1 MSIERRGCFVGVWD
15 GQTRR
20 KRRMK
25 NGALDLTV
33 RIGDLVVRNPIFL
46 APGGLGRTPSSMKRF
61 ADAGCGAVASK
72 TLTSEPRKG
81 NPNPKRIRRLPSGWM
96 LNAEGGPNIGIE
108 AFSAAMRKTRSRI
121 RDSHVIISVAG
132 RTIEEFVSLAT
143 QAENMGAD
151 VIDLDISCPNATNKG
166 AIDSWQ
172 KDLDLLYDLI
182 TTVKKNIR
190 IPLWIKCLSAY
201 GTLLEIV
208 RTLEDAGADAIVPL
222 TSIGGL
228 AIDIETGKPVLG
240 FEHGVGIL
248 TGPPLKWAALK
259 TVADVCRT
267 VKTPV
272 VATGGCASG
281 QDVIEFLMAGAR
293 GVQIITAFM
302 QEGIKHVETMISQMT
317 DLMEKNGWNRVEDLI
332 GRSLKY
338 LPEKPFPAWYP

>member
-1 MSIERRGCFVGVWD
+1 MERQGV
-15 GQTRR
+15 
-20 KRRMK
+20 
-25 NGALDLTV
+25 DLSV

-46 APGGLGRTPSSMKRF
+46 APGGLGRTPRSMKRF

-81 NPNPKRIRRLPSGWM
+81 NPNPKRIRRLPCGWM
-96 LNAEGGPNIGIE
+96 LNAEGGPNIGME
-108 AFSAAMRKTRSRI
+108 AFSTAMRKTRGQIKESR
-121 RDSHVIISVAG
+121 VIISVAG
-132 RTIEEFVSLAT
+132 RTIEEFVALAI
-143 QAENMGAD
+143 QAEEMGAD
-151 VIDLDISCPNATNKG
+151 VLDLDISCPNATNKG

-172 KDLDLLYDLI
+172 KDLSSLYDLV
-182 TTVKKNIR
+182 TTVKRNVG

-208 RTLEDAGADAIVPL
+208 KTLEEAGVDAIVPL
-222 TSIGGL
+222 TSIGGM
-228 AIDIETGKPVLG
+228 AIDIETGKPILG

-272 VATGGCASG
+272 IATGGCASG

-293 GVQIITAFM
+293 GVQVITAFM
-302 QEGIKHVETMISQMT
+302 QEGIRHVETMISQMT
-317 DLMEKNGWNRVEDLI
+317 DLMEKKGWGRVEDLI
-332 GRSLKY
+332 GLSLKY
-338 LPEKPFPAWYP
+338 LPEKPFPVWYQ